1 LLTRARND
9 RAARHA
15 HAGGTTPWSAVEQ
28 IDRDNVAFLTPHL
41 ARVGWLGS
49 DLVGK
54 HGAHACWLLVFH
66 APAEQQQM
74 WLPLMR
80 TAVLDGWADEHDLA
94 YLQDS
99 VDMHAGRPQTHG
111 TVTYGEKARLWPLA
125 QPEQVNELRLML
137 NMRPLSEDELANAW
151 TADELSPQH
160 HRAHP

>member
-1 LLTRARND
+1 MLGNGHVRFGRRPGETDPSRDGYRAPGR
-9 RAARHA
+9 
-15 HAGGTTPWSAVEQ
+15 
-28 IDRDNVAFLTPHL
+28 PH
-41 ARVGWLGS
+41 
-49 DLVGK
+49 
-54 HGAHACWLLVFH
+54 H
-66 APAEQQQM
+66 APAERQQM

-125 QPEQVNELRLML
+125 QPEQVNELRVML